1 MRTLSAS
8 QPNSFW
14 LINWH
19 ILDAFKLNLH
29 WPPVVAKLPLN
40 DHMARDIG
48 LDPSTIEEL
57 KAGHRNLIGQHPM
70 L

>member
-1 MRTLSAS
+1 MRTISAS

-19 ILDAFKLNLH
+19 ILGTLMPNLQ
-29 WPPVVAKLPLN
+29 WRLGTRSLPKS
-40 DHMARDIG
+40 DHLARDIG
-48 LDPSTIEEL
+48 LDPADINEL
-57 KAGHRNLIGQHPM
+57 KSQPQNLIGQHPM